1 MTSQAVADTRLPASR
16 SFVVRRELLVPLAV
30 IVVLLAWASAFIVIR
45 AVADSVSAG
54 PLALG
59 RLMVGSVALG
69 ALALRHRRP
78 LPRGR
83 ALLMVAAYGVLWFA
97 GYGVVLNVAE
107 QHLDAGTTAML
118 VAVAPVLVAVGAA
131 LFLGEGFPRTLV
143 AGIAIAFSGIV
154 LIATGTAQGGIDGLG
169 VVLGLIAALL
179 YASGVLTQKVALRSV
194 DALTA
199 TWLGCVIGMITL
211 LPLLPQAVDELGT
224 APVSALL
231 AIAFLGLVPTAI
243 GYGLW
248 AFALSRMPAGRL
260 ASTTLAVPAIAIAMS
275 WLFLGEVPTLL
286 AVVGGALALVGVVV
300 SRRRS

>member
-16 SFVVRRELLVPLAV
+16 SHVARREWLVPLAV
-30 IVVLLAWASAFIVIR
+30 VVVLLAWASAFIVIR
-45 AVADSVSAG
+45 AVADSISAG

-118 VAVAPVLVAVGAA
+118 VAVAPVLVAIGAA

-211 LPLLPQAVDELGT
+211 LPLLPQAVEELST
-224 APVSALL
+224 APMSALL

-248 AFALSRMPAGRL
+248 AFALARMPAGSL

-275 WLFLGEVPTLL
+275 GLFLGEVPTLL
-286 AVVGGALALVGVVV
+286 AMVGGALALVGVVV